1 MKVAVCA
8 KNNNGLESEVD
19 ERFGRAEYYVV
30 FDTET
35 KDVKTIENSAKN
47 DSQGAGGKAV
57 SIINENGVDTVIVP
71 ELGPKAV
78 TALEAFEIS
87 AFQIDNSK
95 NVDEVIKSFLNG
107 KLQKMNT
114 SSVNEHSGLRK
125 A

>member
-1 MKVAVCA
+1 MKVVVCA
-8 KNNNGLESEVD
+8 KNSNGLESEVD

-35 KDVKTIENSAKN
+35 KDIKTIENSAKN
-47 DSQGAGGKAV
+47 EAQGAGGKAV
-57 SIINENGVDTVIVP
+57 SILNETGADAVIVP

-95 NVDEVIKSFLNG
+95 SVDEAIKSFLNG
-107 KLQKMNT
+107 NLQKMNT
-114 SSVNEHSGLRK
+114 SSVEEHSGLRK